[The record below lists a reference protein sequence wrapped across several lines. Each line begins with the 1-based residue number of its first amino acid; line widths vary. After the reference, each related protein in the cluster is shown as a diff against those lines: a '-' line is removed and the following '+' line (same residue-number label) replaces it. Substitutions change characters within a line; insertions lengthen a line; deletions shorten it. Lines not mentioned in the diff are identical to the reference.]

1 MWAVR
6 DEHGNLWLG
15 EMPSEFA
22 RALWRIPEWL
32 RSEDPRVRERLLPEA
47 YDDPE
52 EEAHWRRLGS
62 PELERLFLS
71 RGEIVKK
78 DLASMRP
85 MDTEDHWLLRV
96 DLGHEKAWL
105 AALGGARLALFA
117 LHGLEAEDMDQPPSS
132 LDDEDKRSALQ
143 LIHMMAE
150 LQMVLMGE

>member
-6 DEHGNLWLG
+6 DEHGELWLG
-15 EMPSEFA
+15 EMPTEFA
-22 RALWRIPEWL
+22 EALWRIPEWL
-32 RSEDPRVRERLLPEA
+32 QSEDPRVRERLLPEA

-52 EEAHWRRLGS
+52 EEEHWRRHGS

-71 RGEIVKK
+71 RGEIVEK

-85 MDTEDHWLLRV
+85 MATKDHWLLRIAQ
-96 DLGHEKAWL
+96 GHERAWL

-117 LHGLEAEDMDQPPSS
+117 LHGLGSEDMDQPPSA
-132 LDDEDKRSALQ
+132 LDDEDKRLALER
-143 LIHMMAE
+143 IHMMAE